1 MLEAEVTD
9 NKQIKFNVT
18 LELDEKWVKNFSREE
33 LLEYLKARLNYSLG
47 FRGRVKRLTSPRQ
60 K

>member
-1 MLEAEVTD
+1 MTD

-18 LELDEKWVKNFSREE
+18 LKLDEKWVKKFSREE